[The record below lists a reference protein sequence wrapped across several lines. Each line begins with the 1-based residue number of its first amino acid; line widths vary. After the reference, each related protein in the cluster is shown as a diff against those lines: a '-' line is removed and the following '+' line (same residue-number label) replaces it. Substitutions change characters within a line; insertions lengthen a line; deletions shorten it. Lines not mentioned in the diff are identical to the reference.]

1 MKTEFEIAPGIT
13 LHIGQRPSEFPS
25 EEERTKWTNA
35 LRSGR
40 YKQGKEALRKGDYY
54 CCLGVKEELDGCK
67 WSKGNNEGAPE
78 PVYFTDSGSNAAYSR
93 PSKWLTR
100 FGDLPCRAYVRVR
113 PDGACSTYTLLTEL
127 NDAGFT
133 FTQIA
138 DIIDIVWNPKT
149 YANNP

>member
-25 EEERTKWTNA
+25 EEERTTWTDA
-35 LRSGR
+35 LRSGH
-40 YKQGKEALRKGDYY
+40 YKQGINALHEGETY
-54 CCLGVKEELDGCK
+54 CCLGVKEELDGCV
-67 WSKGNNEGAPE
+67 WIL
-78 PVYFTDSGSNAAYSR
+78 DSRIPNRTLYHTESTEAQCYSR
-93 PSKWLTR
+93 PSKWLSP
-100 FGDLPCRAYVRVR
+100 FGELPGRAYIEVRCDAEHFR
-113 PDGACSTYTLLTEL
+113 YKWLTEL
-127 NDAGFT
+127 NDKGLT